1 MIDIS
6 PRMERVYLILGFCR
20 PLASTG
26 SANGH
31 YKYKSVVS
39 SASVGL
45 VELVCDDSRKSAD
58 NA

>member
-6 PRMERVYLILGFCR
+6 PRMEIVYLILGFCR
-20 PLASTG
+20 PQASTG
-26 SANGH
+26 FANGH
-31 YKYKSVVS
+31 YKCKSVVS

-45 VELVCDDSRKSAD
+45 AKLVCDDSRNSAD